1 MARRR
6 GRDDGYYPHYE
17 PSVPRAAKGGIKA
30 RSQRGEF
37 ANRWWG
43 RRWMQV
49 LEGFNLGARLG
60 RGRSYARRGQV
71 LSLEVDAG
79 EVRAKVQG
87 SRATPYKVRIGLRVL
102 PGAKWEEVAAAIAGE
117 AIHAAKLLSGEMPP
131 DLEKAFAVAGVSLFP
146 ARLGDLETSCS
157 CPDWSN
163 PCKHIAAVYYLLG
176 EEFDRDP
183 FLLFKLRGLEREAFL
198 ALLGGLR
205 SEDEGAGEAEEDWRG
220 EEAGGRGGQ
229 GVPAAP
235 SLFWSGAGE
244 GTAEEVAV
252 PEAVRPPLKA
262 VLPRSL
268 GGFPF
273 CQDERPFLDVMADAY
288 AAAAESAETAG
299 AETEAEAEAARAP
312 EAGERAAT
320 EAGEGAET
328 AQDLGAVPG
337 TGSPERAGKGET
349 RGETRSAVDA
359 GGGSGGTGSGG
370 TGSGGTGSGAT
381 GSGATGGKSR
391 DRAALAADLA
401 AGLPWPELERKYDG
415 RLLRPHAVS
424 RRGRREPL
432 T

>member
-71 LSLEVDAG
+71 LSLEVEAG

-102 PGAKWEEVAAAIAGE
+102 PGAKWEEVAATIAGE

-163 PCKHIAAVYYLLG
+163 PCKHVAAVYYLLG

-288 AAAAESAETAG
+288 AAAAEAAETAG
-299 AETEAEAEAARAP
+299 AETEAEAEAARAAEP
-312 EAGERAAT
+312 AEPA
-320 EAGEGAET
+320 EG
-328 AQDLGAVPG
+328 LGALAG
-337 TGSPERAGKGET
+337 TGSPEGVGE
-349 RGETRSAVDA
+349 GEGEARQEKRSAVDA

-370 TGSGGTGSGAT
+370 TG
-381 GSGATGGKSR
+381 GKSR
-391 DRAALAADLA
+391 DRVALAADLA
-401 AGLPWPELERKYDG
+401 AGLPWPELERRYDG
-415 RLLRPHAVS
+415 RLLRPHAAS
-424 RRGRREPL
+424 RRGRREKN
-432 T
+432 